1 MAMPPKQVLP
11 DPSNMLAAI
20 AMSQGGGGGNPLANY
35 FGGGM
40 DGPSGVNPLAV
51 GFGGGGTG
59 LGWPTGTP
67 DGSGGGGGGN
77 YPPMIDDGD
86 PRRGMF
92 PTGASNTAVPDASGV
107 YANMTGPAR
116 ETWAR
121 LLAIRPDLASH
132 ITSTY
137 RDRAHNKRAGGANN
151 SQHIHGNA
159 FDLHVPGLSQADT
172 IALIEDAK
180 RAGFSGIGVYGP
192 GTLHF
197 DVGPK
202 RAWGPSYGSDSIPG
216 WARPYVY

>member
-1 MAMPPKQVLP
+1 
-11 DPSNMLAAI
+11 MLAAI
-20 AMSQGGGGGNPLANY
+20 AMAQGGGGGNPLANY

-51 GFGGGGTG
+51 GFGGGGAG

-67 DGSGGGGGGN
+67 DGAGG
-77 YPPMIDDGD
+77 D
-86 PRRGMF
+86 
-92 PTGASNTAVPDASGV
+92 TATMDASGV
-107 YANMTGPAR
+107 YANMSASAR
-116 ETWAR
+116 ETFAR
-121 LLAIRPDLASH
+121 LLALRPDLASH

-137 RDRAHNKRAGGANN
+137 RDRAHNKKVGGANN

-159 FDLHVPGLSQADT
+159 FDLHVPGMSQEDT

-180 RAGFSGIGVYGP
+180 RAGFAGIGVYGP
-192 GTLHF
+192 GTVHF